1 MKKKIIAFGASNSKK
16 SINKTFANYAANQLE
31 NAEVILLDLNDFE
44 MPIFSVDKE
53 KADGIPEPAQV
64 FKKHIL
70 EADGILIS
78 FAEHNGS
85 YSSIF
90 KNTLDWT
97 SRIEGKI
104 WEGKSMFLMA
114 TSWPFQ

>member
-1 MKKKIIAFGASNSKK
+1 MKKILAFGASSSRN
-16 SINKTFANYAANQLE
+16 SINKQLAKYASSQIKE
-31 NAEVILLDLNDFE
+31 AEITLLDLNDFE